1 MAENRLNAGNFIT
14 RTSYSQSG
22 EDCVVDFL
30 LEAIG
35 VRQPTYLDIGAH
47 DPFYLSN
54 TALFY
59 QKGFSGINVEPD
71 PVLYE
76 KIRKERTRDA
86 CLNCGVGSENRGDAD
101 FYVMSIPTLN
111 TFSEKEARRLE
122 SSGAAKILAVLKIEV
137 VGICEILAHLVPNF
151 VSLDVEGMD
160 LQILQGIDFKQFR
173 PDVFCVETLTFTIDK
188 NERKLDEIISHMHEN
203 DYMTYADTYI
213 NTIFVEKS
221 RWRNRT

>member
-1 MAENRLNAGNFIT
+1 MT

-30 LEAIG
+30 LEDIG
-35 VRQPTYLDIGAH
+35 VRQPIYLDIGAH

-122 SSGAAKILAVLKIEV
+122 SSGAAKILDVLKIEV

-188 NERKLDEIISHMHEN
+188 NERKLD
-203 DYMTYADTYI
+203 
-213 NTIFVEKS
+213 
-221 RWRNRT
+221 

>member
-1 MAENRLNAGNFIT
+1 MT

-22 EDCVVDFL
+22 EDCIVDFL
-30 LEAIG
+30 LGALG
-35 VRQPTYLDIGAH
+35 VQQPTYLDIGAH

-59 QKGFSGINVEPD
+59 QKGSSGINIEPD
-71 PVLYE
+71 PVLFE
-76 KIRKERTRDA
+76 KLRKERGRDV
-86 CLNCGVGSENRGDAD
+86 CLNCGVSAENHSEAA
-101 FYVMSIPTLN
+101 FFVMSIPTLN

-122 SSGAAKILAVLKIEV
+122 ESGAAKINNILRIPLL
-137 VGICEILAHLVPNF
+137 GISEIFANLVPNF

-160 LQILQGIDFKQFR
+160 FQILQGIDFKQFR

-188 NERKLDEIISHMHEN
+188 SERKLDEIISHMHEN

-213 NTIFVEKS
+213 NTIFVEKN
-221 RWRNRT
+221 RWRNHI